1 MAKKS
6 DKTVKTP
13 VQDPILDEV
22 LDSVEV
28 LNEIEETPEE
38 SVDEEVGE
46 FEEAPAEE
54 PVVDECPLYE
64 PATVVDETP
73 AVVETPEESV
83 DEEVD
88 ELDPL
93 KVIEEFSEASKELDK
108 KITANLN
115 EEEIEKV
122 LTDELNRV
130 EEIESTLEQQIKT
143 KMDNMTQ
150 SQRNGFTNFWGG
162 VNSGWFE

>member
-13 VQDPILDEV
+13 IQDPILDEV

-28 LNEIEETPEE
+28 LNEFEETPEE
-38 SVDEEVGE
+38 APA
-46 FEEAPAEE
+46 EAPAEE

-64 PATVVDETP
+64 PAPVVE
-73 AVVETPEESV
+73 ETPEESV
-83 DEEVD
+83 HEEVD

-143 KMDNMTQ
+143 KMDNITQ
-150 SQRNGFTNFWGG
+150 SQKGWFTNFWGG

>member
-13 VQDPILDEV
+13 IQDPILDEV

-28 LNEIEETPEE
+28 LNEFEETPEE
-38 SVDEEVGE
+38 
-46 FEEAPAEE
+46 APVEE

-64 PATVVDETP
+64 AAPVVE
-73 AVVETPEESV
+73 ETPEESV

-150 SQRNGFTNFWGG
+150 SQKRGFTNFWGG

>member
-28 LNEIEETPEE
+28 LNEFEETPEE
-38 SVDEEVGE
+38 V
-46 FEEAPAEE
+46 PAEE

-64 PATVVDETP
+64 PAPAVDETP
-73 AVVETPEESV
+73 AVEETPEESV
-83 DEEVD
+83 DEDVD

-150 SQRNGFTNFWGG
+150 SQKRGFTNFWGG